1 MSSEPN
7 QPSEEELRAAY
18 EAEIKRLRV
27 EHILL
32 DNVAALANLGMRRTG
47 LAPGTESERDPAQV
61 RLAIESI
68 RALLPVVEQAAPSQV
83 GAIRDAVSQLQIA
96 FVRIGGDGGSG
107 RRGSRRRR
115 AAGRRRVGPEP
126 SAERDAPPP
135 PDPGASRRRIRVR
148 NRRRIRVRNRRRTRV
163 RHHRR
168 GRSLPRRRSHHPP
181 SPASP
186 APPSAVAGSGCRASS
201 QRPDPRGRRGAVR
214 SPDAAV
220 PGGTGLGRNSHYFPV
235 SSRPTV
241 RGAGAICPTVRSGP
255 AAHLTSFRR
264 SAR

>member
-96 FVRIGGDGGSG
+96 FVRIGGAGEGAPRGKRAPRIQAPADRRPVG
-107 RRGSRRRR
+107 RLGPGRATSTTRR
-115 AAGRRRVGPEP
+115 
-126 SAERDAPPP
+126 
-135 PDPGASRRRIRVR
+135 RRRIRVAR
-148 NRRRIRVRNRRRTRV
+148 THRRRIRVPNRR
-163 RHHRR
+163 
-168 GRSLPRRRSHHPP
+168 RSLPRRRSHHPP

-201 QRPDPRGRRGAVR
+201 KRPDPRGRRGAVR